1 MRRERRHLWRGAECA
16 WQTAM
21 LRALGAA
28 VGPHLVRLGQA
39 LEGSGVAV
47 KAAAG
52 VPFEEPLVKAVG
64 GAWPALHEGHVE
76 AQLHLQDLKDAAAA
90 GKEVVPSGKFVAPSA
105 CVAPEAS
112 VAQGGSVW
120 YSATLS
126 GPVSLGVGSAVLEH
140 AVVVGEARHPTV
152 LGASVVVGPR
162 ARVGAGARL
171 GDRAVVAAGAV
182 LGNGVTL
189 GPDAVVAQGA
199 QVGNGATIGARELW
213 AGVPA
218 VKVRTIEADELANY
232 AEKTAELAKLATVHA
247 VEAGKDFRTVYL
259 ERRAFLDRGVWAE
272 DVLEDDKSW
281 AVYTNIDMNPDK
293 ERHRRGLIY
302 DKKS

>member
-1 MRRERRHLWRGAECA
+1 
-16 WQTAM
+16 M

-39 LEGSGVAV
+39 LEVGGVAV

-52 VPFEEPLVKAVG
+52 VPFEQPLVKAVG
-64 GAWPALHEGHVE
+64 GAWPALHEGAVE
-76 AQLHLQDLKDAAAA
+76 AQLHLQDAA

-112 VAQGGSVW
+112 IAQGGSVW
-120 YSATLS
+120 YNATVS
-126 GPVSLGVGSAVLEH
+126 GSVSLGEGSAVLEH
-140 AVVVGEARHPTV
+140 AVVVGEARRPTV

-171 GDRAVVAAGAV
+171 GDRAVVSAGAV

-189 GPDAVVAQGA
+189 GADAVVAQGA
-199 QVGNGATIGARELW
+199 QVGNGATVGARELW

-218 VKVRTIEADELANY
+218 AKVRTIDA
-232 AEKTAELAKLATVHA
+232 AELASYADKAAELAQLATVHA

-259 ERRAFLDRGVWAE
+259 ERRAFEDRGIWAE

-281 AVYTNIDMNPDK
+281 ATYANIDMNPNK
-293 ERHRRGLIY
+293 EPHRRGLIY
-302 DKKS
+302 DKDN